1 MKATIRI
8 KRINGIEYWY
18 EDTPYYD
25 REKKQ
30 IRHKS
35 KYLGKNIDGEIV
47 RVRQEKM
54 VPSGKGVLSAPKA
67 AFTHGNLEIVQNI
80 VQELS
85 ILETLDKIFNEIERD
100 TVLALVYNR
109 VLRPTAMCNVQSWF
123 EGSSLWLSNPDLP
136 LSSQRISEFLANI
149 GRGNIPEQFMVDFCS
164 KINPGAILLYDI
176 TSFSSNSQLIN
187 LLEYGYNRD
196 GDGLPQI
203 NFSLVV
209 DKDRGIPVRYEIY
222 PGSIADITTLENTI
236 QRLKTVGL
244 ENFQLIIDR
253 GFFSQT
259 TLATLFDEKI
269 PFIMPAT
276 LKLKSIKQLMSDSLN
291 KVKNASNLHKFG
303 KESIFS
309 MPVTL
314 NHLYDLEQTPRML
327 TVKGYCF
334 YDPKKEQ
341 DEREAFF
348 QQLHDAIERLKNY
361 NPKNLKNPNLAAKGV
376 LKGFTNYV
384 TWKFVNGKF
393 EVKPKQNAVTQRLN
407 KMGKFILLYQGDLD
421 WITCL
426 TLYRQRDAV
435 EKCFMAMK
443 DFLGALP
450 LNVHKDETIKG
461 FLFIVFIGMV
471 IRTKLHIMMKE
482 NGLAKQFS
490 VEKMFLELEK
500 IKKYQL
506 ENGEIM
512 VSEVTKKNRTI
523 LEAFNLCA

>member
-1 MKATIRI
+1 
-8 KRINGIEYWY
+8 
-18 EDTPYYD
+18 
-25 REKKQ
+25 
-30 IRHKS
+30 
-35 KYLGKNIDGEIV
+35 
-47 RVRQEKM
+47 
-54 VPSGKGVLSAPKA
+54 
-67 AFTHGNLEIVQNI
+67 
-80 VQELS
+80 
-85 ILETLDKIFNEIERD
+85 
-100 TVLALVYNR
+100 
-109 VLRPTAMCNVQSWF
+109 
-123 EGSSLWLSNPDLP
+123 
-136 LSSQRISEFLANI
+136 
-149 GRGNIPEQFMVDFCS
+149 
-164 KINPGAILLYDI
+164 
-176 TSFSSNSQLIN
+176 
-187 LLEYGYNRD
+187 
-196 GDGLPQI
+196 
-203 NFSLVV
+203 
-209 DKDRGIPVRYEIY
+209 
-222 PGSIADITTLENTI
+222 
-236 QRLKTVGL
+236 
-244 ENFQLIIDR
+244 
-253 GFFSQT
+253 
-259 TLATLFDEKI
+259 
-269 PFIMPAT
+269 MPAT
-276 LKLKSIKQLMSDSLN
+276 LKLKSLKQLMSDSLI
-291 KVKNASNLHKFG
+291 KVKNVANLHKFG
-303 KESIFS
+303 KESIFA

-314 NHLYDLEQTPRML
+314 HHQYDLEQTPRML

-334 YDPKKEQ
+334 YDPKREQ

-361 NPKNLKNPNLAAKGV
+361 NPKHLKNPNLAAKGV

-384 TWKFVNGKF
+384 TWKYVDGKF

-490 VEKMFLELEK
+490 VEKMLLELEK

-512 VSEVTKKNRTI
+512 VSEVTKKNRVI

>member
-1 MKATIRI
+1 MKATVRI
-8 KRINGIEYWY
+8 KKINGIEYWY

-54 VPSGKGVLSAPKA
+54 VPAGKGVLSAPKA
-67 AFTHGNLEIVQNI
+67 AFTHGNLEVVQNI

-85 ILETLDKIFNEIERD
+85 IIETLDKIFNEIERD

-109 VLRPTAMCNVQSWF
+109 VLRPTAMCNVQTWF
-123 EGSSLWLSNPDLP
+123 EGSSLWLSNPDLS
-136 LSSQRISEFLANI
+136 LSSQRISELLANI
-149 GRGNIPEQFMVDFCS
+149 GRGNIPEQFMADFCS

-222 PGSIADITTLENTI
+222 PGSIADITTLENTL
-236 QRLKTVGL
+236 QRLKAAGL
-244 ENFQLIIDR
+244 ENFQLIMDR

-259 TLATLFDEKI
+259 TLATLLDEKI

-276 LKLKSIKQLMSDSLN
+276 LQLKSIRQLMSNSLN
-291 KVKNASNLHKFG
+291 KVTNAVNLHKFG
-303 KESIFS
+303 KESIFA

-314 NHLYDLEQTPRML
+314 VHQYDLEQTPRML
-327 TVKGYCF
+327 KVKGYCF
-334 YDPKKEQ
+334 YDPKREQ

-361 NPKNLKNPNLAAKGV
+361 NPKNLKNPNIAAKGV

-384 TWKFVNGKF
+384 TWKFIDGKF
-393 EVKPKQNAVTQRLN
+393 EVKPKQNAVKQRLN

-450 LNVHKDETIKG
+450 LNVHKEETMKG
-461 FLFIVFIGMV
+461 FLFVVFLGMV
-471 IRTKLHIMMKE
+471 IRTKLHIKMKD

-490 VEKMFLELEK
+490 VEKMLLELEK

-506 ENGEIM
+506 ENGEII